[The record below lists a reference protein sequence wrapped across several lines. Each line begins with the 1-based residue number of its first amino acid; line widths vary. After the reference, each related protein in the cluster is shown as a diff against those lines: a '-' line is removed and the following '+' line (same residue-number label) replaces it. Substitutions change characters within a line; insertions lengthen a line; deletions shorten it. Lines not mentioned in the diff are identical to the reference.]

1 MSQVGNCR
9 RILQHYND
17 LHLPVITQH
26 AENGVATETIYK
38 EIDTFVAGQKLTG
51 SFRMIGRVTNAR
63 DALYG
68 FIQLERIVEA
78 TVFTLTTGNA
88 QCNCYL
94 TTDGAAHPIAANAS
108 AGLTGISPAVNT
120 RFPAMMPWE

>member
-1 MSQVGNCR
+1 M
-9 RILQHYND
+9 
-17 LHLPVITQH
+17 
-26 AENGVATETIYK
+26 ATETIYK

-68 FIQLERIVEA
+68 FIQLERVVEA
-78 TVFTLTTGNA
+78 TGFTLTTGNT

-94 TTDGAAHPIAANAS
+94 STDGATHPIPANAS
-108 AGLTGISPAVNT
+108 AGLTGISRNT
-120 RFPAMMPWE
+120 LVLSLPLASAASAAGQIGYAELTGVTIIFT